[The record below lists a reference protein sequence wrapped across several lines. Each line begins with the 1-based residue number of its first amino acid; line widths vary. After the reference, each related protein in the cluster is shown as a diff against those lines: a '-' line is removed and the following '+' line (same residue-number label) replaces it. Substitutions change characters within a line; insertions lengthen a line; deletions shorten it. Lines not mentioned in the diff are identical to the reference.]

1 MTIKPVEYKLDSKS
15 VEIAKAI
22 SKEMPHLVFSIWDL
36 NDFLPAFHNV
46 RKNMFFIE
54 CENLAR
60 FRVMNILASK
70 LKHGFVIYSGERKP
84 KAVNEELLGYGRGT
98 GSGYGYEDGTG
109 DSSGPG
115 NANVVV
121 VLARN
126 SKDLISESVLF
137 KGSLEN
143 VRIPFLERRLVDLI
157 SYSLKGWLPI
167 PLEEAMAAFK
177 WHFKKNHLRLEL
189 LHRYATRKYLGWFLE
204 ILLYKLEKS
213 GELDETNLDPRYLR
227 AGKLYLEAIE
237 AVNKT

>member
-1 MTIKPVEYKLDSKS
+1 MTTMPIAYKLDSKS
-15 VEIAKAI
+15 IEIAKAI

-60 FRVMNILASK
+60 PKIMTILASK
-70 LKHGFVIYSGERKP
+70 LRHNFVIYSGERKP
-84 KAVNEELLGYGRGT
+84 KAVSEELLGYGH
-98 GSGYGYEDGTG
+98 GSGSGRGFEDRAGYGSILG
-109 DSSGPG
+109 D
-115 NANVVV
+115 ANVIV
-121 VLARN
+121 VLSRN
-126 SKDLISESVLF
+126 SKDLTRESVLF

-167 PLEEAMAAFK
+167 PLEEAIAAFK

-213 GELDETNLDPRYLR
+213 GELDKTNLDPRYLR
-227 AGKLYLEAIE
+227 AGGLYLGAIE
-237 AVNKT
+237 AVNKK